1 MIMDKTPKVRSKTP
15 PLSAVKPTVTATPYQ
30 LANQKA
36 PLFNQSADPYTRS
49 LQQGFE
55 HGWSHGTT
63 GDIVSFDR
71 DLLGTTTNAESA
83 KKGFFFARDPQ
94 NPPEHLTKKSN
105 DQAAIEMLRKA
116 GVDVDALNTVSM
128 EGHGAATASDY
139 TRIGGSREYKDVVNK
154 SNAAFA
160 RGDYDEYERLQDIVE
175 DLYKAKSNES
185 QGLVARHGEARDV
198 MLDRIQRAFYDPM
211 AGKSQA
217 ELEAFDKQY
226 SQLFPHNWW
235 QTATPEQFK
244 SIESNIVSQLG
255 AERAAPV
262 LDAIKQYQSI
272 NTDRIIDE
280 YVQTGA
286 NVIPA
291 ALRYKN
297 PLVYDFEG
305 SQYREQKYS
314 DLVNQALQNDHD
326 AVILKNT
333 YDPGV
338 GEAKLIDVGVV
349 FDPKNI
355 RSRFA
360 AFDPEHTES
369 TDITKAHGG
378 VVHKAEGGMVDS
390 LPEEAIKNTITDPQ
404 AFKMLDMDLANLAL
418 MSQRMQ
424 PQRMA
429 GGGAVN
435 MDEGG
440 LLQKALRVFVPA
452 QVRTFVGTLAGD
464 ESPITEKNFSGDE
477 LDQMRKAIMSSR
489 QDRTA
494 MNARLHHEA
503 MQNAPTAK
511 ERRELFN
518 RGPSKEL
525 DQTVG
530 YQHYPGS
537 PTDLISDFSLSSDA
551 AIRNTLGRFA
561 YEKTPEGNLVAKDLY
576 KFRGDQSD
584 KTRPTSDYADMGTAA
599 KLWTL
604 TKDTFGDAGL
614 QTLPSRT
621 GNAFLG
627 NKPGRPVNVNLGKA
641 PFAQGGAVHMAG
653 GGSFNPQGADYDYQT
668 ARAHGMG
675 QEDGGNW
682 GSVAPA
688 SESERKLH
696 GLPDDS
702 YLILK
707 GAQHPTW
714 GKAVEAEESRGSR
727 IVKHG
732 DRYYS
737 VPKMAGGGRPPLRSL
752 DEVPSDEY
760 LKAEIAR
767 INAAPTVRANSADET
782 ANYARYVAERAG
794 QPIEMPARPDYTPG
808 FSVLEKPTYGSEV
821 PGTTPTIDQQRFELT
836 MKGQQDAANK
846 RYRAQQGDALAG
858 MDPTGTLAVTDA
870 ARTMGLG
877 MLALP
882 VHAGRTAFHYLQHG
896 NMKDAP
902 TGMDYEEFMSPRTA
916 EGAELVEE
924 IGTAGSRL
932 TGSEMGFGLNPTLW
946 AYAPPTVAQ
955 MRAGLKLGAERAAPV
970 IKDIGAMAN
979 DRYLTGK
986 MPGMVAPASPVTTW
1000 HGTGH
1005 DIEGNKFSN
1014 EKIGTGEGNQAFGY
1028 GHYSAEARPVA
1039 EWYRDIL
1046 SIDPNQGS
1054 EKIKYATLEKFLPNE
1069 SPDVQEQIKG
1079 FLSGLGYYDRFVTT
1093 IKREGS
1099 DALKAALLKEEPLL
1113 FSSGNLY
1120 KIDIPDPVV
1129 EKMLD
1134 WDKPLKD
1141 QSPHVQKALA
1151 KISPDQYGPDSPDYD
1166 PSETGGMIYQ
1176 RVVSIANSKVSPEW
1190 IKKRDLLMKKVQAEG
1205 DSAMPELTAHLDTFP
1220 RPDKLGSELLLKN
1233 GIPGNKY
1240 LDRDSRLH
1248 GGEPTNNFVVFD
1260 PKYAKFLEKNGEA
1273 IEQPKATP
1281 AKALAPANEQ
1291 GFYSPTEA
1299 AGLNLKRQSGN
1310 GQAFLND
1317 IMKGENVRSEE
1328 ISAMGLDTFLKDK
1341 KNITA
1346 AEVQDYIAKNKLGLG
1361 EARYGAL
1368 TKNISESRDAFK
1380 AYSQEL
1386 ASKYELN
1393 PNENI
1398 SMYARLKNIP
1408 AEEIAKYER
1417 LQNEWLDQQP
1427 KSPKFEGWQLPG
1439 GENYREVVITMPTKV
1454 DQRGFFIDRDG
1465 DKFYL
1470 RNHDGKTLGEY
1481 GSRYEAQEAMQKNT
1495 SQDYKSSHWN
1505 EPNALAHLRMS
1516 DRVTDG
1522 KKTLLVD
1529 EVQSDWHQAGREQGY
1544 KLPPEATAP
1553 MDSEYRA
1560 LVHKNAD
1567 AVAQGLT
1574 PDPKDVARAKMLE
1587 NQLMQSDS
1595 SKVPNAPYKEDW
1607 YQLALRRAVKEAI
1620 DGGYD
1625 RVALPTGKRVIDRFS
1640 DQLRQNVDE
1649 INFSTDYRNKDKI
1662 IVAASKQGQIMFEGN
1677 IVDGKFIDG
1686 PAQGKTV
1693 NEVLGKSIAKQIY
1706 SHNPSS
1712 GLGVIKGDDLSIGG
1726 EGMKK
1731 YYDEIYPTYLKKF
1744 GKKYGANV
1752 GKTTVDADGVA
1763 EPLHYMDITP
1773 AMRKEFSTGIH
1784 MKKGGKVSFASNI
1797 DAMRHELNKRQ

>member
-1 MIMDKTPKVRSKTP
+1 MGNIGFDPRFDERAKEQARLNDLTTQVEKDPSYEIPKIHLPDYEGSGFVSTMADRTAGGGRLVDINGVSLKRPVGLQAGQSYMFENPGQVWASGDVPVRAIMMQAAAAKALTGKDPLFFGHRMAPTGSDFATMTGETMLSYAESNMGRDTKKALNGRIKEFIPDWKGVDSPKSIDQFRSQPDAVRKAIHAMMDKDFR
-15 PLSAVKPTVTATPYQ
+15 
-30 LANQKA
+30 NE
-36 PLFNQSADPYTRS
+36 
-49 LQQGFE
+49 G
-55 HGWSHGTT
+55 G
-63 GDIVSFDR
+63 
-71 DLLGTTTNAESA
+71 LG
-83 KKGFFFARDPQ
+83 
-94 NPPEHLTKKSN
+94 
-105 DQAAIEMLRKA
+105 I
-116 GVDVDALNTVSM
+116 
-128 EGHGAATASDY
+128 
-139 TRIGGSREYKDVVNK
+139 
-154 SNAAFA
+154 
-160 RGDYDEYERLQDIVE
+160 
-175 DLYKAKSNES
+175 
-185 QGLVARHGEARDV
+185 GEARLSIAD
-198 MLDRIQRAFYDPM
+198 
-211 AGKSQA
+211 
-217 ELEAFDKQY
+217 
-226 SQLFPHNWW
+226 
-235 QTATPEQFK
+235 PEQL
-244 SIESNIVSQLG
+244 N
-255 AERAAPV
+255 APV
-262 LDAIKQYQSI
+262 GYLMNVGKIFADQPLLQQSGHASYPRGVPGEGIGRVGDERSLFELYPKTFPEEGKEKVIRPLLLDPA
-272 NTDRIIDE
+272 TALTE
-280 YVQTGA
+280 YNNLP
-286 NVIPA
+286 NVVESRNIADPKTPSFNDT
-291 ALRYKN
+291 R
-297 PLVYDFEG
+297 
-305 SQYREQKYS
+305 
-314 DLVNQALQNDHD
+314 ALQMKPYYG
-326 AVILKNT
+326 IL
-333 YDPGV
+333 
-338 GEAKLIDVGVV
+338 
-349 FDPKNI
+349 
-355 RSRFA
+355 
-360 AFDPEHTES
+360 TEE
-369 TDITKAHGG
+369 ILRKMGYAHGG

-390 LPEEAIKNTITDPQ
+390 VPEEAIKNTITDPQ

-418 MSQRMQ
+418 MNQQPRRMS
-424 PQRMA
+424 
-429 GGGAVN
+429 GGGSVN

-675 QEDGGNW
+675 QDGGNW

-688 SESERKLH
+688 SKDERALH
-696 GLPDDS
+696 GLPEDS
-702 YLILK
+702 YLMLK

-760 LKAEIAR
+760 LKDELAR

-970 IKDIGAMAN
+970 
-979 DRYLTGK
+979 LGK
-986 MPGMVAPASPVTTW
+986 VDKFVR
-1000 HGTGH
+1000 
-1005 DIEGNKFSN
+1005 EG
-1014 EKIGTGEGNQAFGY
+1014 Y
-1028 GHYSAEARPVA
+1028 
-1039 EWYRDIL
+1039 D
-1046 SIDPNQGS
+1046 
-1054 EKIKYATLEKFLPNE
+1054 
-1069 SPDVQEQIKG
+1069 
-1079 FLSGLGYYDRFVTT
+1079 SGLIPQPGFSTKDVT
-1093 IKREGS
+1093 
-1099 DALKAALLKEEPLL
+1099 P
-1113 FSSGNLY
+1113 
-1120 KIDIPDPVV
+1120 
-1129 EKMLD
+1129 
-1134 WDKPLKD
+1134 
-1141 QSPHVQKALA
+1141 
-1151 KISPDQYGPDSPDYD
+1151 
-1166 PSETGGMIYQ
+1166 
-1176 RVVSIANSKVSPEW
+1176 
-1190 IKKRDLLMKKVQAEG
+1190 
-1205 DSAMPELTAHLDTFP
+1205 
-1220 RPDKLGSELLLKN
+1220 
-1233 GIPGNKY
+1233 
-1240 LDRDSRLH
+1240 
-1248 GGEPTNNFVVFD
+1248 
-1260 PKYAKFLEKNGEA
+1260 
-1273 IEQPKATP
+1273 
-1281 AKALAPANEQ
+1281 KALAPANEQ

-1299 AGLNLKRQSGN
+1299 AALNLKRQSGN

-1317 IMKGENVRSEE
+1317 ILKGENVRAEE
-1328 ISAMGLDTFLKDK
+1328 VNAMGLNTFLKDK
-1341 KNITA
+1341 KSVTA
-1346 AEVQDYIAKNKLGLG
+1346 AEVQDYIAKNKMQLG
-1361 EARYGAL
+1361 EGRYGAL
-1368 TKNISESRDAFK
+1368 TKDISESRDAFK
-1380 AYSQEL
+1380 AYGQEL
-1386 ASKYELN
+1386 AEKY
-1393 PNENI
+1393 NI
-1398 SMYARLKNIP
+1398 PAGAIEANAGLKNIP
-1408 AEEIAKYER
+1408 VEEIAKYER
-1417 LQNEWLDQQP
+1417 LKNEWLDQQP
-1427 KSPKFEGWQLPG
+1427 RKAMFAQWQLPG
-1439 GENYREVVITMPTKV
+1439 GENYREVAINMPPNNSYKAVPVKGSEQWRVV
-1454 DQRGFFIDRDG
+1454 DEKGNVVNSYWDEEAADLGAASYNRDAS
-1465 DKFYL
+1465 KY
-1470 RNHDGKTLGEY
+1470 R
-1481 GSRYEAQEAMQKNT
+1481 
-1495 SQDYKSSHWN
+1495 SSHFA
-1505 EPNALAHLRMS
+1505 EPNILAHLRMS

-1529 EVQSDWHQAGREQGY
+1529 EVQSDWHQAARDVRTAEINRLIENGMT
-1544 KLPPEATAP
+1544 KDEAQ
-1553 MDSEYRA
+1553 
-1560 LVHKNAD
+1560 K
-1567 AVAQGLT
+1567 AV
-1574 PDPKDVARAKMLE
+1574 PKDYGYETPIPIKPMSADELLE
-1587 NQLMQSDS
+1587 DHYYDLSVTQRNWLTDFINKWQKTDPDDDLKIDKLMDKYDDWVSKQTTRGISD
-1595 SKVPNAPYKEDW
+1595 APYKEDW
-1607 YQLALRRAVKEAI
+1607 YQLALRRAIKEAV

-1625 RVALPTGKRVIDRFS
+1625 RVALPTGDRVAERFKKIKHV
-1640 DQLRQNVDE
+1640 DTLRHQKTDDGKYLVEATKDGNPIFNDE
-1649 INFSTDYRNKDKI
+1649 VPKEKLAELVGKEMAQKI
-1662 IVAASKQGQIMFEGN
+1662 INEEGQLAPKGSINKNM
-1677 IVDGKFIDG
+1677 
-1686 PAQGKTV
+1686 KT
-1693 NEVLGKSIAKQIY
+1693 LA
-1706 SHNPSS
+1706 
-1712 GLGVIKGDDLSIGG
+1712 GLELKIGG
-1726 EGMKK
+1726 EGMRK

-1744 GKKYGANV
+1744 GKKYGATV
-1752 GKTTVDADGVA
+1752 GKTTTPTEYARDAQGIPSRYPIE
-1763 EPLHYMDITP
+1763 EPLFYMDITP